1 VSFRLIVIPPG
12 RDAEVYQTN
21 TEPLPNR
28 EAVGM
33 AALRALAA
41 KNIPFGRAGGMAFGR
56 MVRDTPLGVVVT
68 HGESGYSFR
77 TEEF

>member
-1 VSFRLIVIPPG
+1 
-12 RDAEVYQTN
+12 
-21 TEPLPNR
+21 
-28 EAVGM
+28 
-33 AALRALAA
+33 
-41 KNIPFGRAGGMAFGR
+41 MAFGR

>member
-1 VSFRLIVIPPG
+1 MSFRLIVIPPG
-12 RDAEVYQTN
+12 RNAEVYQTN

-33 AALRALAA
+33 AALRALSTEGVR
-41 KNIPFGRAGGMAFGR
+41 FGIAGMQFAR
-56 MVRDTPLGVVVT
+56 MVASADLHAVVT